1 MVIEAAR
8 RVFAAEYQRSSACS
22 SSAGDPDD
30 GVLTPTGL
38 CCRTVF
44 VAGALTEVQDDGKG
58 LFFGR
63 LSDGTGVY
71 ELACFGP
78 HPALTRAVE
87 HLSLPAFVTVI
98 GRAMLPAQEGRLP
111 FIRPEEITPVSR
123 ATRDLWVI
131 CTAEE
136 TTKRLEAVQAGID
149 SRLKSG
155 AQISPAAATSSL
167 DRAGVR
173 ELAATIGRV
182 LDQVQPPDPAT
193 LVDED
198 PTVVLTRILE
208 AGDRK
213 GMAVVDLTAAA
224 ERAGLSTPVIEQA
237 ILAML
242 AGGDCYTPVKGM
254 IRLI

>member
-1 MVIEAAR
+1 MAIEAAQ
-8 RVFAAEYQRSSACS
+8 RVFAAEYQRSSVRSA
-22 SSAGDPDD
+22 SAGDRDD

-38 CCRTVF
+38 WCRTLF

-58 LFFGR
+58 LFVGR

-71 ELACFGP
+71 ELTYYGP
-78 HPALTRAVE
+78 HPALTAAVE

-98 GRAMLPAQEGRLP
+98 GRAMPPAQEGRPP
-111 FIRPEEITPVSR
+111 FIRPDEITPVTR
-123 ATRDLWVI
+123 PIRDLWVI

-136 TTKRLEAVQAGID
+136 TTKRLETVQAAIEARSKPGAQLP
-149 SRLKSG
+149 SSG
-155 AQISPAAATSSL
+155 AASSL

-182 LDQVQPPDPAT
+182 LDRVQPPDPAS
-193 LVDED
+193 LADED
-198 PTVVLTRILE
+198 PAVVLTRILE

-213 GMAVVDLTAAA
+213 GMAVADLTAAA
-224 ERAGLSTPVIEQA
+224 EQAGLSAPVIEQA

-242 AGGDCYTPVKGM
+242 AGGDCYTPVKGK